1 MKFKREGKESG
12 ITLMALIVT
21 IIVLLILAG
30 ISISMLAGDNGIIK
44 KATEAAE
51 VTETATIKEQIQLAV
66 LDALT
71 QGLGKI
77 TSTEVL
83 DNSLQNYVEKEY
95 NLTGDPENGW
105 TITVPEKEITYQV
118 DGNGKIIEEEYEE
131 IIDNSKSL
139 VLGLVD
145 DLGTRSTIYL

>member
-1 MKFKREGKESG
+1 
-12 ITLMALIVT
+12 MALIVT

-77 TSTEVL
+77 ESTESL
-83 DNSLQNYVEKEY
+83 DNSLQNYVEKDY
-95 NLTGDPENGW
+95 NLDGDTTNGW
-105 TITVPEKEITYQV
+105 TITVPENEISYHC
-118 DGNGKIIEEEYEE
+118 
-131 IIDNSKSL
+131 
-139 VLGLVD
+139 
-145 DLGTRSTIYL
+145 R